1 VSKEFKVGLIVL
13 VAGVVLYFGFR
24 YLKGTDLFNKSMVYY
39 VLYENVDGLNKSN
52 PVIINGLT
60 VGKVSDINLL
70 QAEENQILVELTINE
85 DIILGDSTVAELA
98 NSDILGSKAIVLNI
112 GEIKRELEP
121 GDTLIAKVDRGL
133 EAYLDRVQPITNNL
147 NITISRINEILLGL
161 QGSGEKINNT
171 LSELEQ
177 TLKGVNSI
185 IASNKTEL
193 NETMKSVNA
202 LVSNINDRVDQLEPI
217 LTKSDILVDSLNQ
230 IDLKKSLRG
239 IDQLV
244 AQLDKT
250 LLQLQNTEGT
260 LGRLMNDDSLYNNI
274 NQLMID
280 LDKLAIH
287 FNRYPKDFMKPL
299 GRKHKNLKGLSE
311 TDKEEQ

>member
-1 VSKEFKVGLIVL
+1 MSKEFKVGLIVL

-24 YLKGTDLFNKSMVYY
+24 YLKGTDLFNRSMVYY

-60 VGKVSDINLL
+60 VGKVSDIDLL

-85 DIILGDSTVAELA
+85 DIKLGDSTVAELA

-230 IDLKKSLRG
+230 IDLKKSLLG

-299 GRKHKNLKGLSE
+299 GRKHKNLEGLSE
-311 TDKEEQ
+311 SDKEEQ